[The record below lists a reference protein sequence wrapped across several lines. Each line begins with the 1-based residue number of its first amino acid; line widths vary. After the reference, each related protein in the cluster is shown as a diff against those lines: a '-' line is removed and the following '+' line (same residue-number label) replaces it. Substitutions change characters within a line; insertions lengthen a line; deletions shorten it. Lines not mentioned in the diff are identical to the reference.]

1 VLLLLGLV
9 SLATSKP
16 SNDLADYV
24 PVSIVT
30 DTDISRAAIGQRNLP
45 KPDKPKPLADRLGE
59 LKQVEQVAPKV
70 VNKPEIATNTT
81 APMPEPKPLPKPQ
94 ESAQENSEK
103 NAEKSAQETAQ
114 EKPAPKSQDK
124 AQEKP
129 QPKPQD
135 EAQEKP
141 QEKPKPDAKPAEKK
155 EKKPAPFKA
164 DRIADLLK
172 KTHPPQPHE
181 KPTPKTPKYS
191 ANQIAELLDH
201 RAPQR
206 QVATAT
212 ALNSRASLGAPNAAP
227 NAQLSQSEIDALRER
242 LRECWSPP
250 AGING
255 NMNIYV
261 SLRVLFK
268 RDGSLA
274 QMPVL
279 VAGSPSPLGPAL
291 AESGKRALLLCQPFT
306 MLRPEH
312 YAQWRDI
319 TVDFDPRDLAG
330 D

>member
-30 DTDISRAAIGQRNLP
+30 DADISRAAIGQKNAP
-45 KPDKPKPLADRLGE
+45 KPDKPEPLADKVAD
-59 LKQVEQVAPKV
+59 LKQVQQLAPKV
-70 VNKPEIATNTT
+70 VNKPEITTNTP
-81 APMPEPKPLPKPQ
+81 APMAEPKPLPKPQ
-94 ESAQENSEK
+94 EK
-103 NAEKSAQETAQ
+103 AQETAE
-114 EKPAPKSQDK
+114 EKPQPKSQDK

-129 QPKPQD
+129 PPKPQD

-141 QEKPKPDAKPAEKK
+141 QQKSQEKPRPDAKTAEKPQ
-155 EKKPAPFKA
+155 KKPDPFKA
-164 DRIADLLK
+164 GQIADLLK
-172 KTHPPQPHE
+172 KTHRPQPHE
-181 KPTPKTPKYS
+181 KPTPKTQKYN
-191 ANQIAELLDH
+191 ANQIAELLDQ

-227 NAQLSQSEIDALRER
+227 DAQLSQSEIDALRER

-250 AGING
+250 PGING

-274 QMPVL
+274 QMPVV

-306 MLRPEH
+306 MLKPEH
-312 YAQWRDI
+312 YAQWKDI
-319 TVDFDPRDLAG
+319 TVDFDPRDLSG

>member
-1 VLLLLGLV
+1 MLLLVGLV

-16 SNDLADYV
+16 RDDLADYV
-24 PVSIVT
+24 PVSVVT
-30 DTDISRAAIGQRNLP
+30 DADLSRAALGQRNLP
-45 KPDKPKPLADRLGE
+45 KPDKPKPLADKVAA
-59 LKQVEQVAPKV
+59 LKQVEEVAPKV
-70 VNKPEIATNTT
+70 VNKPAITPNTPVPT
-81 APMPEPKPLPKPQ
+81 PQ
-94 ESAQENSEK
+94 PPQ
-103 NAEKSAQETAQ
+103 
-114 EKPAPKSQDK
+114 PK

-135 EAQEKP
+135 EAQEAP
-141 QEKPKPDAKPAEKK
+141 QEQQKEKPKPDAKAEKAQ
-155 EKKPAPFKA
+155 KKPAPFKA

-172 KTHPPQPHE
+172 KTHPSQPHE
-181 KPTPKTPKYS
+181 KPKPKSPKYN
-191 ANQIAELLDH
+191 ANQIAELLDQ

-206 QVATAT
+206 QAATA
-212 ALNSRASLGAPNAAP
+212 AELNGRASLGAPNAAAD
-227 NAQLSQSEIDALRER
+227 AQLSQTEIDALRER

-250 AGING
+250 AGVNG
-255 NMNIYV
+255 SMNIYV

-274 QMPVL
+274 QTPVL

-306 MLRPEH
+306 MLKPEH